1 MRPMRDLVLVKS
13 FVEGGHHV
21 DNINHVEVDHGKG
34 SGKNGLI
41 RFFTFLLKHYK
52 NCTVAFFNE
61 KCLWQLF
68 LANWLLPVFD
78 ALSVSRLPTTV
89 IPFPFFTANQFS
101 AIKAKMTCILLG
113 FARYLIIRKSVVID
127 QVVESST

>member
-13 FVEGGHHV
+13 FLEGGHHV

-52 NCTVAFFNE
+52 TV
-61 KCLWQLF
+61 QLLF
-68 LANWLLPVFD
+68 SMKVPLAVIFGQL
-78 ALSVSRLPTTV
+78 ALACV
-89 IPFPFFTANQFS
+89 
-101 AIKAKMTCILLG
+101 
-113 FARYLIIRKSVVID
+113 
-127 QVVESST
+127 